1 MLNNKGFAVSSVLYT
16 LLIAFLLFLGA
27 ALAQFSASSSLLNK
41 ANEDLINGVKFSAV
55 QIKPN
60 GACINTKR
68 EGKYDW
74 YLQYNDDNENKNER
88 VVSNTIIKIK
98 SRYGMKYWPKDFKY
112 KDSENND
119 VQANL
124 TETIND
130 ATAEYGIYTSY
141 DGNISVEVKDKKD
154 INGIST
160 RGVTDNTEFYIRV
173 LDKKLNKEAD
183 YPNKNTW
190 QEKQDPSKPYD
201 PNKHYMVVTNV
212 CAE

>member
-27 ALAQFSASSSLLNK
+27 ALAQFSASSSLIGK
-41 ANEDLINGVKFSAV
+41 ANEDLINGVKFSVV

-60 GACINTKR
+60 GACINTDT

-74 YLQYNDDNENKNER
+74 YLQYRDDNKNKNDR

-112 KDSENND
+112 KDFENND

-130 ATAEYGIYTSY
+130 ATAEKEHIYTSY
-141 DGNISVEVKDKKD
+141 DGNISVEVKDKNEIK
-154 INGIST
+154 GIET
-160 RGVTDNTEFYIRV
+160 PAGVIDNTKFYIRV
-173 LDKKLNKEAD
+173 LDIKLNKEAE
-183 YPNKNTW
+183 Y
-190 QEKQDPSKPYD
+190 PSK
-201 PNKHYMVVTNV
+201 NKWPEKDDSRKNYMVVTNV

>member
-60 GACINTKR
+60 WACINTKS

-74 YLQYNDDNENKNER
+74 YLQYNDDNENKNDR

-112 KDSENND
+112 ND
-119 VQANL
+119 DQANL
-124 TETIND
+124 TNLIND
-130 ATAEYGIYTSY
+130 ATAADGVYTSY
-141 DGNISVEVKDKKD
+141 DGNISVEVIYEKDA
-154 INGIST
+154 N
-160 RGVTDNTEFYIRV
+160 
-173 LDKKLNKEAD
+173 
-183 YPNKNTW
+183 
-190 QEKQDPSKPYD
+190 
-201 PNKHYMVVTNV
+201 H
-212 CAE
+212 

>member
-60 GACINTKR
+60 GACINTKS

-74 YLQYNDDNENKNER
+74 YLQYNDDNENKNDR

-112 KDSENND
+112 ND
-119 VQANL
+119 DQANL
-124 TETIND
+124 TNLIND
-130 ATAEYGIYTSY
+130 ATAADGVYTSY
-141 DGNISVEVKDKKD
+141 DGNISVEVINDKDENHKI
-154 INGIST
+154 INGIT
-160 RGVTDNTEFYIRV
+160 PPRGVTDNTKFYIRV
-173 LDKKLNKEAD
+173 LDIKLEKEAE
-183 YPNKNTW
+183 YPNKNKW
-190 QEKQDPSKPYD
+190 SKIGD
-201 PNKHYMVVTNV
+201 SSKNYMVVTNV